1 MCVAFAGGWGLNPVM
16 SGVAAALL
24 LFLQDPLQDQIDD
37 AVRQFEAAEE
47 ADQALTL
54 LSSQLIA
61 LGAQATN
68 PLARRLARNLREGMA
83 SAAAPAFIEALVGRP
98 DALPP
103 LQSAFRDATTRATGR
118 IELAEALLQLDDAM
132 SWRAGLLE
140 IAADATASLTN
151 RLRACRVLLE
161 AEDPRTPAIL
171 RSLVDGLAR
180 HSEADQCQAVDFL
193 KSLETALSRDLLV
206 TIASD
211 ERISATARRAAE
223 GPAASRAGAEEPSVG
238 ILDGRPRSRP
248 DPASAHTA
256 VKKEETDKTGFL
268 TMPTILAGG
277 TTLVLI
283 ALLLL
288 EILRKG

>member
-16 SGVAAALL
+16 SGVAAVVL

-103 LQSAFRDATTRATGR
+103 LQSAFRDATTRAAGR
-118 IELAEALLQLDDAM
+118 IELAEALLQLEDAM

-151 RLRACRVLLE
+151 RLRACKVLLE

-180 HSEADQCQAVDFL
+180 RSEADQCQAVDFL
-193 KSLETALSRDLLV
+193 KSLETPLSRDLLV

-211 ERISATARRAAE
+211 ERIFATARRAAE
-223 GPAASRAGAEEPSVG
+223 GSAVSRPGAEEPSVR
-238 ILDGRPRSRP
+238 IHDGRPRSGP

-256 VKKEETDKTGFL
+256 VKKEETDKTSFL